1 MVSGGGIMAG
11 AKTWA
16 LVSDGVR
23 ARIVRGL
30 DEDDPE
36 ESIEVVSKAEST
48 HLRDILS
55 DKSGRSFA
63 SFGGGRRSGMEPGSD
78 PIRRD
83 MQDFAKETFEV
94 LERHHRAGD
103 FEKLAIFAEPR
114 MLGVLRDEMPSTL
127 HAVVTTE
134 QPVNLVQL
142 SKTELRATILRMLRE
157 QD

>member
-1 MVSGGGIMAG
+1 MAK

-30 DEDDPE
+30 EGDEAE
-36 ESIEVVSKAEST
+36 ESIEVVSKAQST

-103 FEKLAIFAEPR
+103 FDKLAIFAEPR
-114 MLGVLRDEMPSTL
+114 MLGILRAEIPAKL
-127 HAVVTTE
+127 QAVVTTE

-142 SKTELRATILRMLRE
+142 SKTELRAAVLRMLRE
-157 QD
+157 KTGK